1 MTFYIIVGNLL
12 SDSKV
17 IDALLGDFNNDI
29 LNSTNINL
37 QNFLSTY
44 TLPVNEATQRSSSST
59 DHVYFNTESLPKL
72 SVDKTKIVDSLFL
85 ILMQ

>member
-44 TLPVNEATQRSSSST
+44 TLPVNEATQRSSSLT
-59 DHVYFNTESLPKL
+59 DHVYFNMNLFQSSQLIKL
-72 SVDKTKIVDSLFL
+72 K
-85 ILMQ
+85 

>member
-44 TLPVNEATQRSSSST
+44 TLPVNEATQRSSSLT

-85 ILMQ
+85 ILMH